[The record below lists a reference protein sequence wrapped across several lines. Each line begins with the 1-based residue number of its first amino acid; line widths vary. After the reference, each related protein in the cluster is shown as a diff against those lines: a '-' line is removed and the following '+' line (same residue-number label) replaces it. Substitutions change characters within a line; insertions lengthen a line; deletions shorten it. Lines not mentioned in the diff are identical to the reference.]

1 MKGVAEHR
9 RDPGAPQGGR
19 GAVKILFAASELYP
33 LVTSGGLGEVAHALP
48 HALAALGEDVTLM
61 LPAYRCVL
69 ERLEG
74 REAAGECL
82 LSGVGR
88 THAARLW
95 WGKAPGIRLP
105 LLLVDVPP
113 LYDRPGTPYGETP
126 GDDWW
131 DNGERFAVFARA
143 VVEVAMGRVASLPRF
158 DVVHAN
164 DWQTGLVPAW
174 LSLESPR
181 PRTVFT
187 IHNLAYQGLFP
198 RSLFADL
205 GLPPHWWSL
214 DGLEFYGQ
222 MSMLKAGVVWADRVT
237 TVSPSYA
244 EEICTPEFGCGL
256 DGLLRLCRA
265 QGRLRG
271 ILNGIDTERW
281 NPATD
286 VHLARRYSA
295 HRGWVSAKAV
305 NRAAVL
311 EALGCPPEEARREVP
326 LAGFIGRLVAQKGV
340 DLLLEALPEVLE
352 RTSLRFVALGSG
364 QEHFAQGLEALA
376 RAWPQRV
383 FVRLGYDE
391 PLAHRIEAGCDVFV
405 MPSRFEPCGLNQMYS
420 MRYGTPPVV
429 HAVGGL
435 RDTVVDTREE
445 TLAAG
450 TATGFVF
457 TEASAPALAA
467 ALLRALAHWEQA
479 PIWRAIQRNGMQRD
493 FGWPRRAAEYRELYH
508 G

>member
-1 MKGVAEHR
+1 MKV
-9 RDPGAPQGGR
+9 
-19 GAVKILFAASELYP
+19 LFAASELYP
-33 LVTSGGLGEVAHALP
+33 LATTGGLGEVAHALP
-48 HALAALGEDVTLM
+48 HALAALGEAPTLM

-69 ERLEG
+69 DRLEG
-74 REAAGECL
+74 RDLAGACTL
-82 LSGVGR
+82 PGVGR
-88 THAARLW
+88 EHEARLW
-95 WGKAPGIRLP
+95 WGRAQGIDLP
-105 LLLVDVPP
+105 LLLLDIPV
-113 LYDRPGTPYGETP
+113 LYDRPGTPYGE
-126 GDDWW
+126 DAEHEWW

-143 VVEVAMGRVASLPRF
+143 VVEVAMGRAAPHARF
-158 DVVHAN
+158 DLVHAN
-164 DWQTGLVPAW
+164 DWQTGLVPAF
-174 LSLESPR
+174 LSLESAR
-181 PRTVFT
+181 PRSVFT

-198 RSLFADL
+198 SSLFSGL
-205 GLPPHWWSL
+205 GLPPSWWSL

-222 MSMLKAGVVWADRVT
+222 MSMIKGGILWADRVT

-256 DGLLRLCRA
+256 EGALQQCRA
-265 QGRLRG
+265 QGRLKG
-271 ILNGIDTERW
+271 IVNGIDTERW

-286 VHLARRYSA
+286 PHLARRYSPA
-295 HRGWVSAKAV
+295 RGWVSAKAA
-305 NRAAVL
+305 NRAALL
-311 EALGCPPEEARREVP
+311 ESLGCAPQEARREAP

-340 DLLLEALPEVLE
+340 DLLLEALPGLLE
-352 RTSLRFVALGSG
+352 RTPLRFVALGAG
-364 QEHFAQGLEALA
+364 EARFAQGFAALA
-376 RAWPQRV
+376 AAHPQRV
-383 FVRLGYDE
+383 FVHLGYDE

-435 RDTVVDTREE
+435 RDTVVDTTEA

-457 TEASAPALAA
+457 TEPTAA
-467 ALLRALAHWEQA
+467 ALTAALARALTHWEK
-479 PIWRAIQRNGMQRD
+479 PRTWRTIQRNGMEQD